1 VHRAGAGK
9 SDDLDG
15 RGRAKARPSGVS
27 NTRRQFMGDK
37 SPKAKEKAKKQ
48 DTLDKNQKKA
58 TAATKASQQ
67 GSAGAAKKG
76 R

>member
-1 VHRAGAGK
+1 VLAP
-9 SDDLDG
+9 
-15 RGRAKARPSGVS
+15 AKATIWMDAAARRLDHRGVS